1 MDTILVIINGL
12 CILALTGLFLWLSI
26 QVTQFRA
33 KTKVLVGDG
42 GNKDMAI
49 AIRLHCNFAEY
60 VPLTLVL
67 FLMAAIAGTPPV
79 LLTVVLL
86 VFTLSRYMHAFMF
99 GDSDK
104 LGQGRLIGMLGTWAS
119 VGVLGLCV
127 FIWSLI

>member
-1 MDTILVIINGL
+1 MDKAYVIISAI

-33 KTKVLVGDG
+33 KYKVLVGDG

-49 AIRLHCNFAEY
+49 AIRLHANFIEY
-60 VPLTLVL
+60 VPFTMVL
-67 FLMAAIAGTPPV
+67 LLLAAIAGTPRII
-79 LLTVVLL
+79 LLIIIL
-86 VFTLSRYMHAFMF
+86 VFTVSRFMHAFMF

-104 LGQGRLIGMLGTWAS
+104 LGQGRLIGMVGTWAS

-127 FIWSLI
+127 LIWNLI